1 MNWNRLHGVQYVRLA
16 PGVAQRVAPYVGVDP
31 AQIDELVLDLPVW
44 PEEIRPS
51 PLVGR
56 NGLLIAGDPILLDAT
71 DAGLLLAGGA
81 PQRSE
86 TATRAV
92 LVPWEDIRNVQVL
105 GPAQEA
111 AGA

>member
-1 MNWNRLHGVQYVRLA
+1 MER
-16 PGVAQRVAPYVGVDP
+16 
-31 AQIDELVLDLPVW
+31 
-44 PEEIRPS
+44 
-51 PLVGR
+51 
-56 NGLLIAGDPILLDAT
+56 GLLTGPPPKSTAPEYIPVMTTLLLESVATFNPILLDAT